1 MEGKSKSDRKTRG
14 IIPRMV
20 ENVFKYID
28 ESPDYIEFMVKVSIL
43 EIYMEEL
50 RDLLDPK
57 RKKNMKI
64 RSDKHKGIY
73 VEKLTE
79 VYVSTP
85 EEVFKFLKI
94 GKKNRSV
101 GRTNMNLVSSRSH
114 LLVNLTLHQNDTKN
128 EIAKNGKLL
137 MVDLAGSEKVSKT
150 KAEGKTFEESKQ
162 INQSL
167 LYLGNV
173 INALNEGKHVPYRNS
188 QLTRLLE

>member
-1 MEGKSKSDRKTRG
+1 MEGKSKTDRKTRG

-28 ESPDYIEFMVKVSIL
+28 DSPDYMEFMVKVSII

-57 RKKNMKI
+57 RKKHMKI

-73 VEKLTE
+73 IEKLTE

-85 EEVFKFLKI
+85 EEVFNYLNI

-114 LLVNLTLHQNDTKN
+114 LLVNLTLH
-128 EIAKNGKLL
+128 
-137 MVDLAGSEKVSKT
+137 
-150 KAEGKTFEESKQ
+150 
-162 INQSL
+162 
-167 LYLGNV
+167 
-173 INALNEGKHVPYRNS
+173 
-188 QLTRLLE
+188 